1 MARSIAATTGGV
13 RRAPRQGAV
22 RARPRRARSRLPVE
36 PALPRSLALP
46 AAALARAWRAG
57 WRRPR
62 MRIAM
67 VVTVAAIPI
76 LGGGWL
82 WLRQSPFV
90 SVQRVQIAGVSGP
103 DAGAVRTA
111 LTDAARAMST
121 LDVDDAALRAAVAPL
136 HVVRSVRAVPSPPH
150 GLRIEVSEQLPVAV
164 LDVDGMRTAMAGDGV
179 ALGAS
184 FLSKS
189 LPTVSGF
196 RIPAP
201 GRSVH
206 GPRLRAELAVLGA
219 APALLARHVERVF
232 TGAKGLTVAMRNGLL
247 VYFGDGGEALAKWL
261 SLARVLADPGSA
273 GAAYVDVRLPTHPA
287 AGFPA
292 GVAPP
297 QASADAQGGAS
308 TSERVG
314 DSEDTIA
321 ALAEALTGG
330 DPAAAGT
337 TTPSAE
343 AQSPA
348 ASETQ
353 AAAPSTASGDAGAG
367 GAGEAQPGSNE
378 AQAGA
383 TEAPGAAAE
392 AGTQGEPQGSVPAAA
407 EG

>member
-36 PALPRSLALP
+36 PALPRALALP
-46 AAALARAWRAG
+46 ATALARAWRAG

-67 VVTVAAIPI
+67 AVTVAAIPI

-90 SVQRVQIAGVSGP
+90 SVQRVRITGVSGP
-103 DAGAVRTA
+103 DAQAVRSA

-121 LDVDDAALRAAVAPL
+121 LDVDEAALRAAVAPL
-136 HVVRSVRAVPSPPH
+136 HVVRSVRVVPSPPH
-150 GLRIEVSEQLPVAV
+150 GLRIEVSEQLPVAA
-164 LDVDGMRTAMAGDGV
+164 LSVDGMRTAVAGDGV

-184 FLSKS
+184 FLSRS
-189 LPTVSGF
+189 LPTVSGY
-196 RIPAP
+196 RVPAP

-261 SLARVLADPGSA
+261 SLARVLSDPGSA
-273 GAAYVDVRLPTHPA
+273 GASYVDVRLPTHPA

-292 GVAPP
+292 GVTPP
-297 QASADAQGGAS
+297 QAGAEADAGAS
-308 TSERVG
+308 SGEGVG
-314 DSEDTIA
+314 SSEDTVA
-321 ALAEALTGG
+321 ALAEAMSGG
-330 DPAAAGT
+330 DSAAGT
-337 TTPSAE
+337 EP
-343 AQSPA
+343 QPGA
-348 ASETQ
+348 ASET
-353 AAAPSTASGDAGAG
+353 ASATPSTTSGETGAG
-367 GAGEAQPGSNE
+367 GAGEAQPGS
-378 AQAGA
+378 A
-383 TEAPGAAAE
+383 EAPDGVAEGAS
-392 AGTQGEPQGSVPAAA
+392 QGEPQGAVAAA
-407 EG
+407 PEG